1 MSRDAEYWGRKEH
14 FEKYGT
20 WPATPN
26 QEKKAIAKNKGNREL
41 FEKMKNSNLSWVQD
55 LDKKNKPEEPE
66 QPTLF

>member
-1 MSRDAEYWGRKEH
+1 MARGKDYWERKEH

-20 WPATPN
+20 WPATPK
-26 QEKKAIAKNKGNREL
+26 QEKEAIAKNAKGRET
-41 FEKMKNSNLSWVQD
+41 FERFKNPNLSWVQD